1 MKHLHVGFMFGLVVV
16 LYYLAFMG
24 VVKALAL
31 RCEGHPLADAI
42 LEVY

>member
-1 MKHLHVGFMFGLVVV
+1 MHLHLGFVFGLVVV

-31 RCEGHPLADAI
+31 RFEGHPLADAI

>member
-1 MKHLHVGFMFGLVVV
+1 MHLHIGFIFGLTVV
-16 LYYLAFMG
+16 LYYFAVVG

-31 RCEGHPLADAI
+31 RHEGHPLADAI